1 VPTSG
6 VGGSSLSAGM
16 AHRIEV
22 ELTSQTGDTT
32 WTWRAAGARQP
43 RGTVQAS
50 LVPEGSGVGS
60 VLRAEVETT
69 LDGTTVTALLPL
81 KAKGDVRSVDRIEV
95 LGTPKSGPDVNVVL
109 ASKSK
114 RRRDER
120 PEGARDG
127 ARRPAGPRPRSE
139 SGDRGPR
146 SDARSRGRQTAG
158 APPEDGGGRK
168 RTGPARPGSR
178 ESGGRDNPRRPTP
191 SSTYRNAA
199 LAELPP
205 EQLPVAEQLLKGGI
219 PAVRQAIQE
228 QNSRARAESRPE
240 VTPGPLLSLAEQLLP
255 KINLASWKDRAASAR
270 AAGKD
275 VPLRELRSIV
285 ASASTVT
292 LDDEG
297 TEMATALRTALDQR
311 VTALRERWVERI
323 TSALDDGRTV
333 EAVRASIRPPEP
345 AARLS
350 SELAVRLAG
359 AAGQAMSAE
368 TPPAEWLALLEVV
381 VESPVRRTVKP
392 VGLPTDA
399 DEAVLTAARQASG
412 YVPELARLMG
422 IPIPPPPGP
431 RRPVPARSSPGRR
444 TT

>member
-1 VPTSG
+1 MPTGG
-6 VGGSSLSAGM
+6 VGGSSLSPGM

-32 WTWRAAGARQP
+32 WTWRAAGAKQP
-43 RGTVQAS
+43 RGTVEAA
-50 LVPEGSGVGS
+50 LVPEGSAVGT

-81 KAKGDVRSVDRIEV
+81 KGKGDVRNIERIEV
-95 LGTPKSGPDVNVVL
+95 IGTPKKGPDVNVVL
-109 ASKSK
+109 AAKGK
-114 RRRDER
+114 RRRDDR
-120 PEGARDG
+120 GDSPRDG
-127 ARRPAGPRPRSE
+127 SRRPADRRPRSD
-139 SGDRGPR
+139 GADRGPR
-146 SDARSRGRQTAG
+146 SEGGSRGRQSPG
-158 APPEDGGGRK
+158 GPSDEGGRK
-168 RTGPARPGSR
+168 RTGPARPGGR
-178 ESGGRDNPRRPTP
+178 DSGGRDNRGRVTP

-219 PAVRQAIQE
+219 PAVRQALEE
-228 QNSRARAESRPE
+228 QNTRAHAENRPE

-255 KINLASWKDRAASAR
+255 KINLASWKDRAAAAR

-292 LDDEG
+292 LDEEG
-297 TEMATALRTALDQR
+297 TEMAAALRTALDQR

-323 TSALDDGRTV
+323 TSALDDGRIV

-359 AAGQAMSAE
+359 AAGEAMSAE
-368 TPPAEWLALLEVV
+368 TPADQWLALLEVV

-392 VGLPTDA
+392 AGLPTDA
-399 DEAVLTAARQASG
+399 DETVLAAARQASG

-444 TT
+444 GS